1 MGTRTLLTVTAAL
14 MLFFGF
20 GFIFLPR
27 LVFSIY
33 GVALDPGGVML
44 ARVAG
49 TAIFSLAVLAWLG
62 RNTRVPEAT
71 RVVVAALCCFFVIK
85 SIVTLVAQLSG
96 VFNAL
101 GWSILLIDVPLAV
114 LYAREVFHRPAA
126 KASLGLQ

>member
-85 SIVTLVAQLSG
+85 SIVTLVAQLAG
-96 VFNAL
+96 VFNVL

-114 LYAREVFHRPAA
+114 LYAREVFHKPSA
-126 KASLGLQ
+126 KASLSLQ